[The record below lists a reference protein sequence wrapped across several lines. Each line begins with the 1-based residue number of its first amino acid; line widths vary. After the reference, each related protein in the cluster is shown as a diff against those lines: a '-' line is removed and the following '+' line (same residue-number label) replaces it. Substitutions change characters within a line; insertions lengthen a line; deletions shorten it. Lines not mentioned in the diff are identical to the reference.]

1 MTTTRTC
8 RRSRPARPVTRRAPR
23 RAAGRTVAAFVLLSL
38 ALVAGCGNQEE
49 APVAPKLFVFGLDAA
64 TWNVITPMIQAG
76 QLPNIAGLVREGS
89 FGNLSSHPPVQS
101 PPMWTTIATGFL
113 PEKHGIDGFMA
124 PLPGSNRE
132 VPVTSNMR
140 KVKAFWNILS
150 ENDTSVG
157 VVGWWPSW
165 PAEEVDGFMV
175 AQRAWPMNWSR
186 NGIPFG
192 AARDANGD
200 LVVQDF
206 PGRTYPESLYEQFEQ
221 FVVTEEDVTA
231 EELGRF
237 FADSGFTDPAKQF
250 HARWVYAKDRTF
262 TDAGLWL
269 VERYRPDVFAIF
281 LHGTDVT
288 AHYYWG
294 YQTSE
299 GFDVDEAD
307 ARMYGGVVRSYYRF
321 VDEAIGKFLAI
332 APADAA
338 VLVISD
344 HGFETV
350 RDLVEPWEKGEEI
363 RTEIGGKDV
372 PWDHSLTGVYIMK
385 GPGVRAGHRGP
396 DAAVEDV
403 TPTLLAYLGIA
414 VGEDMDGRPIE
425 SIFEAEDL
433 AARPVAY
440 VATHES
446 GDPRGD
452 EAPLESPVDDG
463 IKEKLRSLG
472 YIE

>member
-1 MTTTRTC
+1 VTTTRTC

-124 PLPGSNRE
+124 PLPGSDRE

>member
-1 MTTTRTC
+1 VTTTRTC